1 MRGATEREERPT
13 SWACLGKRAATAWQ
27 SQPNA
32 GGGGD
37 YGGGSQGPALSVS
50 FEGHTALWGTQGS
63 PP

>member
-32 GGGGD
+32 LTLGGGGR
-37 YGGGSQGPALSVS
+37 GGGLRGWRSGPGSVS
-50 FEGHTALWGTQGS
+50 QF
-63 PP
+63 